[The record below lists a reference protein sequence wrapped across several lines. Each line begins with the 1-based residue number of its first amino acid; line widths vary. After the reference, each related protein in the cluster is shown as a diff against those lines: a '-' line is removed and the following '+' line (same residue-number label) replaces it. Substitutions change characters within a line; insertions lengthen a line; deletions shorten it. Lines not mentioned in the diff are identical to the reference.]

1 MEYIKQHLRK
11 NTISVC
17 ITRILAIHLVVAL
30 FMSCSGMTVLAQEVG
45 KTVAESR
52 EAYIES
58 TEASLEEESV
68 SSAEEELEEEESS
81 VFSEEQF
88 PEEESP
94 EASDEN
100 PISDEEASSVDS
112 EDEVSEEAED
122 ETDFSKEESC
132 EEENVSEKLYIEGD
146 FGETVHWVIDTNG
159 NMTISQDED
168 VAYEYFDKVYY
179 EDAPWAE
186 YISII
191 KSVHINANCLYQE
204 TDGSVWSAYSIG
216 SSMSQLD
223 CCGVEKIS
231 FGDKFDATYFTA
243 MVEDF
248 SGFQYIKEIDFG
260 NSLTENMT
268 TMTYMFADCS
278 FLTHIEAPVHLEHDV
293 FLPDTC
299 DGLKW
304 YRMDTLEEI
313 ECLPKG
319 LEQSVL
325 LQKYDNLTAVNPTK
339 VILNKTVHSMEC
351 EQTYLLLAT
360 FEPSNVTNQQLEW
373 SSADASIASVN
384 ENGLVTAHKIGTTTI
399 TAKSRA
405 NKNIKATCKISVV
418 QMATEMKVR
427 LEKDINES
435 GEYVLTLGNALAPI
449 VTFYNGDTWPEVTY
463 SVSNDTAAIEND
475 KIVGK
480 KAGSGILTATAK
492 NGENYGPSASLR
504 YRVYTEEVSE
514 ITLNENK
521 VILDAQSAKNSF
533 RLEARITNH
542 ESAFAK
548 VEFSANKPG
557 IVRIEEHG
565 DNTATVSPIN
575 GSKGSVVVTAKAT
588 DGSGKSASCTFI
600 SGTLVETITIHS
612 NLETDVEKINLLGE
626 GKTSKLTA
634 GVLPSNAT
642 DKTIEWT
649 SSDEAVVKV
658 DTKGGITAVSPGVA
672 IIQANAKDGSGVSG
686 MCAIRVTRPA
696 TGMELSLS
704 GGSDGKVAL
713 FSPEEGCVFNVI
725 ATLKGSDGETEGVLQ
740 EVNYSLSG
748 SGAKNVVC
756 LRGGYFIANAPGDI
770 TVTVTSKDGSK
781 LKRNMKIRIEQHV
794 YAFDVQ
800 APKNTGKYTG
810 ASGEECWIVYKG
822 TKDVTLTPVVTYNE
836 NSKTNPADKDYKNY
850 KIILGE
856 SAETSFSVNQ
866 KGTGFVVGKN
876 TAPGIYA
883 VTFLNE
889 DSNISKTVYIDV
901 VAVSETCIRDVAIT
915 LPSNVA
921 SENGSCCIAEGSKV
935 KLTGVLNGGEKIK
948 GHTLEWNVN
957 AKESNAGNAVV
968 SSAGVLDLT
977 KAEEG
982 DCYSV
987 SLTVSKGE
995 ESKISE
1001 ELEIKVT
1008 KKTEVSALQL
1018 VLAEDEEEV
1027 LPGSF
1032 NVQYVHN
1039 EKLFKVAEQEGVANR
1054 YSVSGGKSGVLT
1066 LEEKEDGYIVRAEA
1080 TGTAKITITALDGS
1094 NIKKVLSVKVV
1105 AADNPV
1111 NKVSVTGKTY
1121 SIEPGKP
1128 IAIPYEVSA
1137 KKGEVTDARVEWT
1150 SSNESLLKVSL
1161 GDVEDCATSCI
1172 TTNTKGYL
1180 TLFSVS
1186 GMTGKVT
1193 LTGKALDGSKKSVK
1207 VTVNVVSDAKKAVT
1221 YSISL
1226 QTPAKTPNGG
1236 VPGLAL
1242 VTHGKS
1248 VKLSANVFPNKA
1260 KNKNILYSIAGVN
1273 ADGEEGLTQAELKQ
1287 MGITVKKGVVTVSKK
1302 STYTGYVKVTATLDY
1317 MTLGANEHKAITAS
1331 KMLYIQP
1338 PVKKV
1343 EIVDADGKT
1352 IKTAQAG
1359 AGEKL
1364 FLDKKV
1370 TGAGTLTYANVLWSV
1385 SNSGIA
1391 SVDQNGCVK
1400 IKADAKTGKKVKV
1413 TATALDSSK
1422 KKAVVTIVTVQGK
1435 PGLADPEEPV
1445 DPVDPT
1451 EPVEVISVTL
1461 EKEAETLSLYEQL
1474 TLKATVLPANATD
1487 KTICWESGD
1496 ATIVRVSKGG
1506 TILAVS
1512 PGTATITAKTTNGK
1526 SADCVVT
1533 VQEKV
1538 HQTDSTNK
1546 LKPTNPELIFNAPYL
1561 STYYFNPKPSVYE
1574 EIKIPL
1580 YITDYEQS
1588 EYLNNNTTGKL
1599 DLIYEVDGEKK
1610 TLTDLPL
1617 GDYTLNIGKLS
1628 KGLHTFSV
1636 QVLDKRTGVKSH
1648 ELYNE
1653 LWVVDPDEYAISEE
1667 DTYYMTEQDLAS
1679 YRICNNDSTDAED
1692 LIHTRDGL
1700 TKLFADKQAEGYRKI
1715 VLLKGIYRING
1726 EDARDNC
1733 ITIPS
1738 YFTVDMNGST
1748 FKLNTISVETAG
1760 CIVLMNNAIDARLEN
1775 GILEGDRYERQELNL
1790 ERDGLGEGI
1799 NTVLIRSG
1807 KYCSLNNL
1815 TIKNTTGH
1823 TIWSLPDMDVG
1834 LQRKLTGYTRTAII
1848 DGKEVQC
1855 ENYSTSSMM
1864 DLSDYINWDVNED
1877 YFYIGFPAGYRGIRT
1892 KSAIVYVSFYDKNRS
1907 FLETVTA
1914 CQFRK
1919 ILIPG
1924 NAKYAR
1930 VTLHDNNISE
1940 DQTQEGVYI
1949 YPRRLGDYHEI
1960 KNIAFEN
1967 TRTCALAPTTCSN
1980 LLVEGV
1986 TYTNCGDSITP
1997 LPVDFEDGWDET
2009 QDVYYR
2015 NNEVILN
2022 AEHTTGT
2029 IVDNAGFN
2037 HVYENCINHQL
2048 TINGRLTGCVVRNT
2062 NDVRNTVRF
2071 DLGNKI
2077 CNSYARVYD
2086 NNCGAINY
2094 IVKDENGAA
2103 VADLSV
2109 LDEAEIA
2116 KLVNVTVKNCTIQ
2129 NGTDAGSTH
2138 CFGYAEKVTY
2148 DNCTFTSFAG
2158 RNAVFHN
2165 CTIQPAS
2172 YMNNKLYFYDCT
2184 FKALDGSEKI
2194 TLNLNAPRDSERIFE
2209 NCKFE
2214 GKVAIGT
2221 ENFHTGIFRNCEFE
2235 DVEFITAVDSLD
2247 GTILFENCKINSSAE
2262 NVIYTGPFAGNIDY
2276 INVQFKD
2283 CEITHTGANLVGF
2296 FSMPSKNSQILFEN
2310 CKINKKTGALV
2321 KWLTNYSRPQNVDKI
2336 SVDVI
2341 FRNTECNETLE
2352 IDNTVDEQYARII
2365 FE

>member
-1 MEYIKQHLRK
+1 
-11 NTISVC
+11 
-17 ITRILAIHLVVAL
+17 
-30 FMSCSGMTVLAQEVG
+30 
-45 KTVAESR
+45 
-52 EAYIES
+52 
-58 TEASLEEESV
+58 
-68 SSAEEELEEEESS
+68 
-81 VFSEEQF
+81 
-88 PEEESP
+88 
-94 EASDEN
+94 
-100 PISDEEASSVDS
+100 
-112 EDEVSEEAED
+112 
-122 ETDFSKEESC
+122 
-132 EEENVSEKLYIEGD
+132 
-146 FGETVHWVIDTNG
+146 
-159 NMTISQDED
+159 
-168 VAYEYFDKVYY
+168 
-179 EDAPWAE
+179 
-186 YISII
+186 
-191 KSVHINANCLYQE
+191 
-204 TDGSVWSAYSIG
+204 
-216 SSMSQLD
+216 MSQLD

-248 SGFQYIKEIDFG
+248 SGFQYVKEIDFG

-268 TMTYMFADCS
+268 TMTYMFADCP
-278 FLTHIEAPVHLEHDV
+278 FLTHIEAPIHLEHDV
-293 FLPDTC
+293 FLPDTY

-339 VILNKTVHSMEC
+339 VILNKTVYSMEC

-360 FEPSNVTNQQLEW
+360 FEPSNVTNQQVEW

-384 ENGLVTAHKIGTTTI
+384 GNGLVTAHKVGTTTI

-435 GEYVLTLGNALAPI
+435 GEFVLTLGNALAPI

-548 VEFSANKPG
+548 VEFSANKSG

-672 IIQANAKDGSGVSG
+672 VIYAKAKDGSGVSG
-686 MCAIRVTRPA
+686 TCAVKVTRAA
-696 TGMELSLS
+696 TEMELSLL
-704 GGSDGKVAL
+704 GGNDGKVAL
-713 FSPEEGCVFNVI
+713 VSPEEGCTFNVV
-725 ATLKGSDGETEGVLQ
+725 ATLKGANGEADGVLQ
-740 EVNYSLSG
+740 EVKYSLSG
-748 SGAKNVVC
+748 AGAKNVVC
-756 LRGGYFIANAPGDI
+756 LGDGYFTAKAPGDI
-770 TVTVTSKDGSK
+770 TITVTSKDGSK
-781 LKRNMKIRIEQHV
+781 LKRSMKIRIEQHV

-836 NSKTNPADKDYKNY
+836 NSKTNPAHKEYKNY
-850 KIILGE
+850 KIIFGE
-856 SAETSFSVNQ
+856 STEAAFRVDK
-866 KGTGFVVGKN
+866 KGTGLIVSPDTV
-876 TAPGIYA
+876 PGLYA

-889 DSNISKTVYIDV
+889 DSNLSKTVFIDV
-901 VAVSETCIRDVAIT
+901 VAANKTCIRDVEIA
-915 LPSNVA
+915 LPSGIP
-921 SENGSCCIAEGSKV
+921 SEGGTCCIAEGSKV
-935 KLTGVLNGGEKIK
+935 KLTGVLNGGEKIN
-948 GHTLEWNVN
+948 GHDLVWNVN

-968 SSAGVLDLT
+968 SSSGELDLT
-977 KAEEG
+977 NAAAG

-1039 EKLFKVAEQEGVANR
+1039 EKLFKVAEQEGTANR
-1054 YSVSGGKSGVLT
+1054 YSVSGGKSGVLVI
-1066 LEEKEDGYIVRAEA
+1066 EEKEGGYIVRAQA
-1080 TGTAKITITALDGS
+1080 TGTAQITITALDGS
-1094 NIKKVLSVKVV
+1094 NGKKVFNIKVV

-1111 NKVSVTGKTY
+1111 NKVSVAGKTY
-1121 SIEPGKP
+1121 SIEPGNP

-1207 VTVNVVSDAKKAVT
+1207 VTVNVVSDTKKAVT

-1226 QTPAKTPNGG
+1226 QTPAKTANGG

-1260 KNKNILYSIAGVN
+1260 KNKNILYTIAGID

-1317 MTLGANEHKAITAS
+1317 MTFDSDERQAITAS
-1331 KMLYIQP
+1331 KILYIQP
-1338 PVKKV
+1338 PVKKI

-1359 AGEKL
+1359 VGEKL
-1364 FLDKKV
+1364 LLDKKV
-1370 TGAGTLTYANVLWSV
+1370 TGAGALTYANVLWSV

-1400 IKADAKTGKKVKV
+1400 IKPDAKTGKKFKV
-1413 TATALDSSK
+1413 TATALDASK
-1422 KKAVVTIVTVQGK
+1422 KKAVVTVVTVQGL
-1435 PGLADPEEPV
+1435 PGSSEPV

-1461 EKEAETLSLYEQL
+1461 EETVKTLSLYEQHIM
-1474 TLKATVLPANATD
+1474 KATVLPANATD

-1496 ATIVRVSKGG
+1496 ANIVRVSKGG

-1533 VQEKV
+1533 VQAKE
-1538 HQTDSTNK
+1538 HQTDSTNT
-1546 LKPTNPELIFNAPYL
+1546 LKPTDRELLFDAPYL

-1588 EYLNNNTTGKL
+1588 EYLNNNSTGKL

-1628 KGLHTFSV
+1628 KGLHTFSL
-1636 QVLDKRTGVKSH
+1636 QALDKRTGVKSH

-1653 LWVVDPDEYAISEE
+1653 LWVVDPEEYAISEA
-1667 DTYYMTEQDLAS
+1667 DTYYMTKQDLAS
-1679 YRICNNDSTDAED
+1679 YKICNNDSTDAED

-1715 VLLKGIYRING
+1715 VLLKGTYRING
-1726 EDARDNC
+1726 EDARENC

-1738 YFTVDMNGST
+1738 FFTVDMNEST
-1748 FKLNTISVETAG
+1748 FKLNTISTESSG
-1760 CIVLMNNAIDARLEN
+1760 CIVLMDNAIDARLEN

-1823 TIWSLPDMDVG
+1823 TIWSLPDMEVG
-1834 LQRKLTGYTRTAII
+1834 LQRKLKGYTRTAII
-1848 DGKEVQC
+1848 GGKEVQC

-1892 KSAIVYVSFYDKNRS
+1892 KSAIVYVSFYDKNQS

-1919 ILIPG
+1919 ILIPR

-1930 VTLHDNNISE
+1930 VTLNDTDISE

-1960 KNIAFEN
+1960 KNVSFEN
-1967 TRTCALAPTTCSN
+1967 TRTCAVAPTTCNN
-1980 LLVEGV
+1980 LLIEGV

-2015 NNEVILN
+2015 NNEVISK
-2022 AEHTTGT
+2022 AAHTTGT

-2037 HVYENCINHQL
+2037 HVFENCINHQIM
-2048 TINGRLTGCVVRNT
+2048 INGRLTGCVIRNM
-2062 NDVRNTVRF
+2062 NDVRNTVRC

-2077 CNSYARVYD
+2077 SNSYARVYD
-2086 NNCGAINY
+2086 NNCGPVNY

-2103 VADLSV
+2103 VSDLAT
-2109 LDEAEIA
+2109 LDETEIA
-2116 KLVNVTVKNCTIQ
+2116 KLVNVKVKNCTIQ

-2158 RNAVFHN
+2158 RNAVFRN

-2172 YMNNKLYFYDCT
+2172 YMNNKLYFYGCT
-2184 FKALDGSEKI
+2184 FKALDGSDKI

-2221 ENFHTGIFRNCEFE
+2221 ENFHTGIFRNCEFD
-2235 DVEFITAVDSLD
+2235 DVEFITAVDSSD
-2247 GTILFENCKINSSAE
+2247 GEILFENCKINSSAE

-2276 INVQFKD
+2276 INIQFKD

-2296 FSMPSKNSQILFEN
+2296 FALPAKDSQILFEN
-2310 CKINKKTGALV
+2310 CTIHKNTGALV

-2341 FRNTECNETLE
+2341 FRNTEYNASLE
-2352 IDNTVDEQYARII
+2352 IDNSVDAQYARII